1 MCQVAV
7 CLDDKKIMDSV
18 MLVEPVPEGVLLVKL
33 FEPPL
38 VVPAV
43 IRQVDLMKNR
53 LILESVAQQPETG
66 PASESVTSP
75 PSPGS
80 GLPVAANSE

>member
-7 CLDDKKIMDSV
+7 YLDEEKIMESV
-18 MLVEPVPEGVLLVKL
+18 LLVEPVPEGVRLVKL

-43 IRQVDLMKNR
+43 IRQVDLMKNK
-53 LILESVAQQPETG
+53 LFLTSIGQQPAAEAPREAT
-66 PASESVTSP
+66 AE
-75 PSPGS
+75 PSLQGEPKA
-80 GLPVAANSE
+80 P